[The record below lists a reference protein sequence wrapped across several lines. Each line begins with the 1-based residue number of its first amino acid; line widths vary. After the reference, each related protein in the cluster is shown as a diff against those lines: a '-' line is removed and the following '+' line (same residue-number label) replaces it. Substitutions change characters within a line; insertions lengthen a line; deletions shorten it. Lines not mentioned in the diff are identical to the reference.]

1 MKKNPA
7 RKKSEERPEEGEGE
21 PGKAKGA
28 KPTVESA
35 LNKLR
40 KVDAKSAEVLRR
52 EHFQNVQYRSAGTP
66 QEVQTMKDFM
76 TLHGGEEEIS
86 SKIEQGDRFATE
98 LDMVARGDRQIVK
111 DIAGDSPEGLMKLA
125 PSVLE
130 ECQRIDPKRF
140 GVMMAAPM
148 ARIFRE
154 SGVTPL
160 MQHVSRLISNGDQ
173 KQAFAGMKDILDWVA
188 GVEQLAEQN
197 QEQPLTDRERD
208 IQERE
213 RGVQSEKTKIY
224 QGEVGKASI
233 TRTNSAIARHL
244 TPLINDAKKKGVSLT
259 LEQKQDLATGVYD
272 EIAKSLKANSAYQR
286 QMKAFYSRQASPDEI
301 AEYVEG
307 HVKRLAEQA
316 TKAVWARK
324 GWAGRFGRKATP
336 GANGAGGN
344 RSGAVMVSAAP
355 PPETIDWTKDPA
367 RSRFMGDGRVGEATL
382 KNGKVVKFRWT

>member
-1 MKKNPA
+1 MKSRSLP
-7 RKKSEERPEEGEGE
+7 KKTKSPTEEEEIPEDEAQ
-21 PGKAKGA
+21 PGKEKGGA

-197 QEQPLTDRERD
+197 QEQPLTDRESATAGARPRSAD
-208 IQERE
+208 
-213 RGVQSEKTKIY
+213 
-224 QGEVGKASI
+224 QGNA
-233 TRTNSAIARHL
+233 HL
-244 TPLINDAKKKGVSLT
+244 SRRSR
-259 LEQKQDLATGVYD
+259 
-272 EIAKSLKANSAYQR
+272 KS
-286 QMKAFYSRQASPDEI
+286 
-301 AEYVEG
+301 V
-307 HVKRLAEQA
+307 RLAHELSDREASNSTHQRREEKRCRA
-316 TKAVWARK
+316 HARTET
-324 GWAGRFGRKATP
+324 GFGY
-336 GANGAGGN
+336 
-344 RSGAVMVSAAP
+344 
-355 PPETIDWTKDPA
+355 WC
-367 RSRFMGDGRVGEATL
+367 L
-382 KNGKVVKFRWT
+382 